1 MVARYHTSTQ
11 GLRSTGELSAVAIR
25 AQLQV
30 GANDVSCEK
39 PEGLETDSFLY
50 LGVLR
55 QVLRILQLYDLI
67 LEGFDSILHVT
78 DELHYA
84 IFVAARMRAL

>member
-1 MVARYHTSTQ
+1 MVVRYYTSTQ
-11 GLRSTGELSAVAIR
+11 GLRSTCELSAVAIP

-39 PEGLETDSFLY
+39 PKGLETNSILY
-50 LGVLR
+50 LGVL
-55 QVLRILQLYDLI
+55 QQALRILQLYDLI
-67 LEGFDSILHVT
+67 LEGFDSILQVT

>member
-30 GANDVSCEK
+30 EANDVSCEK
-39 PEGLETDSFLY
+39 PQGLETNPILY
-50 LGVLR
+50 LGALQ
-55 QVLRILQLYDLI
+55 QVLCTLQLYDLI
-67 LEGFDSILHVT
+67 LEGFDPILQVT
-78 DELHYA
+78 DKLHYA
-84 IFVAARMRAL
+84 IFIASCM